1 MRVHF
6 PAQGRGVR
14 LAVGYE
20 TLAYV
25 EECFGRYAEALR
37 ELQLATKVWE
47 RLGRQRLPELV
58 RCLGHRADWLELLR
72 RKGDAERVRE
82 RIASLMET
90 ADNEAATAASGGAG
104 S

>member
-1 MRVHF
+1 MGDAGSTTASRT
-6 PAQGRGVR
+6 G
-14 LAVGYE
+14 
-20 TLAYV
+20 
-25 EECFGRYAEALR
+25 AL
-37 ELQLATKVWE
+37 
-47 RLGRQRLPELV
+47 P
-58 RCLGHRADWLELLR
+58 GHRADWLELLR

>member
-6 PAQGRGVR
+6 PAQGWRAAG
-14 LAVGYE
+14 
-20 TLAYV
+20 
-25 EECFGRYAEALR
+25 GRYAEALR

-47 RLGRQRLPELV
+47 TLGPQRLPELV

-82 RIASLMET
+82 CIAI
-90 ADNEAATAASGGAG
+90 
-104 S
+104 